1 MATGLTT
8 GGENWRDKHRCRL
21 PSLSPFTFAGGATPP
36 QPRQQEEQTKGPTQS
51 INVIIRPWT
60 IKSSLLKSRVFH
72 NCFATL
78 ARHDQDSCHN
88 YLHSTWGG
96 WTCYGSLPLNELAQL
111 LKCDGKQC
119 LDITH
124 AAATT
129 DDGPGKERS
138 EKLTDL
144 RSTIKSTDKIR
155 RYVIICN
162 MRSRSKIA
170 KL

>member
-8 GGENWRDKHRCRL
+8 GGENRRDKHRCCL
-21 PSLSPFTFAGGATPP
+21 PSLSPFTFAGGASPP
-36 QPRQQEEQTKGPTQS
+36 QPRQQEEQSKGPTQS

-96 WTCYGSLPLNELAQL
+96 WTCYGSLPHEW
-111 LKCDGKQC
+111 
-119 LDITH
+119 TR
-124 AAATT
+124 AAAEVRWKTV
-129 DDGPGKERS
+129 
-138 EKLTDL
+138 L
-144 RSTIKSTDKIR
+144 RHYTRCRHR
-155 RYVIICN
+155 RGWPRYNNTLRNLLISGA
-162 MRSRSKIA
+162 R
-170 KL
+170 